1 MQEYINKSD
10 LLAALASKMN
20 YSDDVRNSVRAADYN
35 VVNKFPATDC
45 VSRETFEQV
54 VWERDVAI
62 SQLNEKGKSLGEK
75 MDDIPM
81 SRNYKYRWHDLQK
94 DANDLPEMPKDCMHI
109 KKYIVVYTDGEQSML
124 MWAGGWNCVF
134 NGDGTIYTDNE
145 LTGIIAWKEIEPYG
159 IGSGCMEGVHD

>member
-20 YSDDVRNSVRAADYN
+20 YADDVRNSVRAADYN
-35 VVNKFPATDC
+35 IVKNFPCC
-45 VSRETFEQV
+45 VTRKTLEQIV
-54 VWERDVAI
+54 YERIVAI
-62 SQLNEKGKSLGEK
+62 SQLNEIGKSLGEN

-109 KKYIVVYTDGEQSML
+109 KKYIVVYADGEQSML

-134 NGDGTIYTDNE
+134 NDDGTIYRDSE
-145 LTGIIAWKEIEPYG
+145 LTDIIAWREVEPYG
-159 IGSGCMEGVHD
+159 IDSDCTEGFHD